1 MWNKFSEY
9 RKIIEKSAEVER
21 CVESKYKEFEN
32 IILKNI
38 KGICLE
44 IGCGDGIWIQKL
56 KKKSNFLVSLDLS
69 KERVKIAKKKN
80 PYVKFVI
87 CDARNL
93 PFKENI
99 FDAIVALEIIEHL
112 PNYGDHKKFL
122 SEVKRVLTSS
132 GKFLISTPN
141 RPIYRIYK
149 KLIKD
154 SDFTHFSELSYY
166 QFRKILKNTFSQVKI
181 YGKFGWLSPFYK
193 LFFIKIIHRFLSKF
207 VPLCKGLLAICRK

>member
-21 CVESKYKEFEN
+21 CLESKYEEFEN

-38 KGICLE
+38 KGVCLE
-44 IGCGDGIWIQKL
+44 IGCGDGIWTQKL
-56 KKKSNFLVSLDLS
+56 KEKSNFLVSLDLS

-80 PYVKFVI
+80 PDVKFVI

-99 FDAIVALEIIEHL
+99 FDTVVALEIIEHL
-112 PNYGDHKKFL
+112 PTYGDHKKFL

-149 KLIKD
+149 KLTKD
-154 SDFTHFSELSYY
+154 FDFTHFSELSYY
-166 QFRKILKNTFSQVKI
+166 QFRRVLKNTFSQVKI
-181 YGKFGWLSPFYK
+181 YGKFGWVSPFYRF
-193 LFFIKIIHRFLSKF
+193 FFIKIIHRFLSKF
-207 VPLCKGLLAICRK
+207 VPLCK